1 MQFAEILSDLTSLRA
16 CAHTEAVALVNVN
29 NKLPQ
34 LESSSFSSQGQMNH
48 NAPESGRQD
57 PNPDIERAKALVEL
71 HYEVKMRHK
80 SGSDLIID
88 EDLRRARA
96 DVDKVLV
103 ELRNNS
109 EKT

>member
-1 MQFAEILSDLTSLRA
+1 
-16 CAHTEAVALVNVN
+16 
-29 NKLPQ
+29 
-34 LESSSFSSQGQMNH
+34 MNH